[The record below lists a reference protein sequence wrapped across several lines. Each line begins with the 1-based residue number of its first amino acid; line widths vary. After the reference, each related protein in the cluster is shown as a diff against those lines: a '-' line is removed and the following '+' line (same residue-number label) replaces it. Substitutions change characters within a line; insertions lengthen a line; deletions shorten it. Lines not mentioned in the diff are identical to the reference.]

1 MEKNPNKAVIV
12 GAGMVGAA
20 VLGALL
26 GDNLLSEIVLID
38 QNRDRAAGE
47 SLDASHTTACA

>member
-26 GDNLLSEIVLID
+26 GNNLLSEIVLID
-38 QNRDRAAGE
+38 QNWDRAAGE
-47 SLDASHTTACA
+47 ALDPSHSTPLA